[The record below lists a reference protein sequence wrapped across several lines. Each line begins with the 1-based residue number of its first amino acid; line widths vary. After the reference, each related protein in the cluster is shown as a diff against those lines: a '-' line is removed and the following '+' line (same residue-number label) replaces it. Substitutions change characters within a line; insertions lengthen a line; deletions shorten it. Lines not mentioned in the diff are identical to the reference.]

1 MAFVVVFLPVSKV
14 AHVHCGV
21 FSKEEKNKVEKIKS
35 MYASTTSFTNVYSCV
50 CVRTC
55 VCVLTHMWGPEANVD
70 YLPQWI
76 PTVFL
81 ES

>member
-1 MAFVVVFLPVSKV
+1 MYVCV
-14 AHVHCGV
+14 
-21 FSKEEKNKVEKIKS
+21 S
-35 MYASTTSFTNVYSCV
+35 MYV
-50 CVRTC
+50 CVYVCMCVYMCVYIC